1 MTKRILSVGSGLFLL
16 LSYLQPFTA
25 LFTDSFFVF
34 GITPSV
40 VPVFFPLIF
49 AIISLLLGLLGV
61 KGKVRN
67 TLAAIS
73 IASIILH
80 LSFSLII
87 VGGA

>member
-1 MTKRILSVGSGLFLL
+1 MTKRFLSLGSVLFLL

-49 AIISLLLGLLGV
+49 ALISFLLGILGV
-61 KGKVRN
+61 KGTVRN
-67 TLAAIS
+67 TLVTVS
-73 IASIILH
+73 LASVILH
-80 LSFSLII
+80 LIFSLII
-87 VGGA
+87 VGGN